1 MRRTM
6 RTTVN
11 IADDLISEAMLL
23 TNIKTKSVLFQ
34 TALKN
39 MIQREKIKEL
49 KNYFGKVDL
58 KIDIN
63 QLRDRWKKS

>member
-1 MRRTM
+1 M

-23 TNIKTKSVLFQ
+23 TNIKTKSILFQ

-39 MIQREKIKEL
+39 LIQSEKIKDL
-49 KNYFGKVDL
+49 KNYFGKLDL
-58 KIDIN
+58 DVGLN
-63 QLRDRWKKS
+63 ELRKR

>member
-11 IADDLISEAMLL
+11 ISDDLISEAMLL
-23 TNIKTKSVLFQ
+23 TNIKTKSILFQ

-39 MIQREKIKEL
+39 MIQREKIKDL
-49 KNYFGKVDL
+49 KNYFGKIDL
-58 KIDIN
+58 EIDID
-63 QLRDRWKKS
+63 QMRDR

>member
-1 MRRTM
+1 M

-23 TNIKTKSVLFQ
+23 TNIKNKSILFQ

-39 MIQREKIKEL
+39 MIQREKIKDL
-49 KNYFGKVDL
+49 KNYFDKVDL
-58 KIDIN
+58 EIDIN
-63 QLRDRWKKS
+63 QLRDR

>member
-11 IADDLISEAMLL
+11 ISDDLISEAMLL
-23 TNIKTKSVLFQ
+23 TNIKTKSILFQ

-39 MIQREKIKEL
+39 MIQREKIKDL
-49 KNYFGKVDL
+49 KNYFGKIDL
-58 KIDIN
+58 EIDIN
-63 QLRDRWKKS
+63 QLRGR

>member
-1 MRRTM
+1 MGRTM

-23 TNIKTKSVLFQ
+23 TNIKTKSILFQ

-39 MIQREKIKEL
+39 MIQREKIKDL
-49 KNYFGKVDL
+49 KNYFGKINL
-58 KIDIN
+58 EIDIN
-63 QLRDRWKKS
+63 QLRDR

>member
-23 TNIKTKSVLFQ
+23 TNIKTKSILFQ

-39 MIQREKIKEL
+39 MIQREKIKDL

-58 KIDIN
+58 EIDIN
-63 QLRDRWKKS
+63 QMRER